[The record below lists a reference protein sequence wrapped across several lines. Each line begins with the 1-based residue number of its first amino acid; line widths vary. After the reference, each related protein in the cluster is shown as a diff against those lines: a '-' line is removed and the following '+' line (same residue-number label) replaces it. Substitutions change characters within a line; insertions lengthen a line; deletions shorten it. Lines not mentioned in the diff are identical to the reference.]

1 MVEAIKIL
9 PETGRW
15 REATEG
21 QLRNEWLT
29 RRAEL
34 PLHHSSV
41 VPLPVPG
48 RI

>member
-1 MVEAIKIL
+1 MIL

-15 REATEG
+15 QPRERLTQGAGPKRPT
-21 QLRNEWLT
+21 LRRSPSTML
-29 RRAEL
+29 RM
-34 PLHHSSV
+34 